1 MPRLSQENPD
11 HHDGK
16 APLAS
21 SDTCLLF
28 SQQASEIVCFDANLV
43 RSVLLCLRSRYW
55 TFRALL
61 VTSLFRL
68 PFLGQSVPPTVLS
81 ADGRILTMGTLNM
94 ADCRKLAL
102 LFVRV
107 RKKWADEG
115 AQDHLILLFKLIPL
129 CSEIQIL
136 QQFLKSFR

>member
-1 MPRLSQENPD
+1 M
-11 HHDGK
+11 
-16 APLAS
+16 
-21 SDTCLLF
+21 
-28 SQQASEIVCFDANLV
+28 
-43 RSVLLCLRSRYW
+43 
-55 TFRALL
+55 
-61 VTSLFRL
+61 TSLFRL
-68 PFLGQSVPPTVLS
+68 PFLGQSVPPAVLS